1 MKTTKKNRIMADL
14 LTSINNG
21 IYLAGDKL
29 PSLRSLTEANDTSLY
44 TAMNVYNDLIALG
57 VIENRLRSGYFVLP
71 VDHKYL
77 DELTRKMDKSKPI
90 QQMVEH
96 GYDSSVFGYYVFE
109 QYYLN
114 AARLPS
120 QKCFQLSGEDISS
133 EYFGIIT
140 YDNIQRIAKTLT
152 NEINCSGFDEA
163 ENRLALQIARWML
176 NYKCLLMIK
185 YITIYDNI
193 QRIAKTLTNEI
204 NCSGFD
210 EAENRLALQI
220 ARWMLNYKC
229 LLMIK
234 YITITSNIN
243 EALLLAMRA
252 CHSEGKVIGIESP
265 GHLGFA
271 YCARFLSIGYREIRS
286 DPDTGLCVEDLAS
299 AIDSGVKF
307 SSVVLSSCNSPPTGA
322 VMPESNKRRLIELC
336 GKNGIPIIEYDGCG
350 YTSTFRSYCNPLKA
364 MDHESV
370 IYVSDFSKV
379 YGPNFPLGFIE
390 SGKHTKMLQFQKTLS
405 NARVPVSEMLALS
418 ELLLTENTVRHI
430 EKLGKDIHAVV
441 ALFKKTLAGYI
452 PDSVSVK
459 ESPGS
464 PFLWI
469 TLPEGGSMRS
479 FCNLAY
485 ENNVLL
491 AYAPLFSATLT
502 VHRSFRVNCC
512 AAKKPKQIIAGAEAL
527 GRIIS
532 EFLRQYPGTGR

>member
-1 MKTTKKNRIMADL
+1 VLTEASAAVKTTKKNRIMADL

-140 YDNIQRIAKTLT
+140 
-152 NEINCSGFDEA
+152 
-163 ENRLALQIARWML
+163 
-176 NYKCLLMIK
+176 
-185 YITIYDNI
+185 YDNI